1 MVRMVVQGLQ
11 TSTKWYRI
19 WTYLNKRI
27 WQMRLVCRFFSRV
40 LEAVLSQKL
49 KKHIMGKVN
58 VLVVEDEADIQQL
71 VSYNL
76 IRAGFHVTC
85 ADTGEE
91 ALECL
96 RTEEVDCVLLDLM
109 LPGISGLEVCAAMRK
124 VESNIRRSIPIIML
138 TAKGEEEDVVAGL
151 ECGADDYIT
160 KPFSPKVLIA
170 RIKAVI
176 KRSVTEQSETDES
189 RKSIIIVDG
198 LEIDK
203 GRHEFKL
210 NGIEVQLTTTEFSI
224 LSLLA
229 AKPGWVFTR
238 QQIIDFARGY
248 DFLITPR
255 AIDVQIFGLRKKL
268 NEYGKMVE
276 TVRGIGYRYKS
287 TQDNQA

>member
-1 MVRMVVQGLQ
+1 M
-11 TSTKWYRI
+11 
-19 WTYLNKRI
+19 
-27 WQMRLVCRFFSRV
+27 
-40 LEAVLSQKL
+40 A
-49 KKHIMGKVN
+49 KVN

-85 ADTGEE
+85 ADSGEE
-91 ALECL
+91 ALERL
-96 RTEEVDCVLLDLM
+96 RTEEIDCVLLDLM
-109 LPGISGLEVCAAMRK
+109 LPGISGLQVCTAMRK
-124 VESNIRRSIPIIML
+124 VESNSQRSIPIIML

-176 KRSVTEQSETDES
+176 KRAFADQSEADES
-189 RKSIIIVDG
+189 RKSIIVVDG

-203 GRHEFKL
+203 GRHEVKV
-210 NGIEVQLTTTEFSI
+210 NGADVQLTSTEFSI

-229 AKPGWVFTR
+229 GKPGWVFTR
-238 QQIIDFARGY
+238 QQIIDHARGY

-268 NEYGKMVE
+268 NEYGKMIE
-276 TVRGIGYRYKS
+276 TVRGIGYRYRS
-287 TQDNQA
+287 TPEAEA

>member
-1 MVRMVVQGLQ
+1 
-11 TSTKWYRI
+11 
-19 WTYLNKRI
+19 
-27 WQMRLVCRFFSRV
+27 
-40 LEAVLSQKL
+40 
-49 KKHIMGKVN
+49 
-58 VLVVEDEADIQQL
+58 L

-85 ADTGEE
+85 ADSGEE
-91 ALECL
+91 ALERL
-96 RTEEVDCVLLDLM
+96 RTERIDCVLLDLM

-124 VESNIRRSIPIIML
+124 VESNIKGSIPIIML

-176 KRSVTEQSETDES
+176 KRAIVDKTESDES
-189 RKSIIIVDG
+189 RKSIIVVDG

-203 GRHEFKL
+203 GRHEVKV
-210 NGIEVQLTTTEFSI
+210 NGEEVQLTTTEFSI

-268 NEYGKMVE
+268 GEAGNMIE

-287 TQDNQA
+287 SQESQE

>member
-1 MVRMVVQGLQ
+1 M
-11 TSTKWYRI
+11 
-19 WTYLNKRI
+19 
-27 WQMRLVCRFFSRV
+27 
-40 LEAVLSQKL
+40 A
-49 KKHIMGKVN
+49 KVN

-85 ADTGEE
+85 ADSGEE
-91 ALECL
+91 ALERL
-96 RTEEVDCVLLDLM
+96 RTEEIDCVLLDLM
-109 LPGISGLEVCAAMRK
+109 LPGISGLEVCSAMRK
-124 VESNIRRSIPIIML
+124 VEPNMQRSIPIIML

-176 KRSVTEQSETDES
+176 KRSFADQNESDDS
-189 RKSIIIVDG
+189 RKSIIVVDG

-203 GRHEFKL
+203 GRHEVRL
-210 NGIEVQLTTTEFSI
+210 NGAEVLLTTTEFSI

-268 NEYGKMVE
+268 QEYGKMVE
-276 TVRGIGYRYKS
+276 TVRGIGYRYRS
-287 TQDNQA
+287 TPEAEE

>member
-1 MVRMVVQGLQ
+1 
-11 TSTKWYRI
+11 
-19 WTYLNKRI
+19 
-27 WQMRLVCRFFSRV
+27 
-40 LEAVLSQKL
+40 
-49 KKHIMGKVN
+49 MGKIN

-91 ALECL
+91 AMERL
-96 RTEEVDCVLLDLM
+96 RTEDIDCVLLDLM
-109 LPGISGLEVCAAMRK
+109 LPGMSGIDVCTAIRK
-124 VESNIRRSIPIIML
+124 VESSSDMSLPIIML

-160 KPFSPKVLIA
+160 KPFSPKVLVA

-176 KRSVTEQSETDES
+176 KRVVSSQNES
-189 RKSIIIVDG
+189 NEARGGIVAVDG

-203 GRHEFKL
+203 RRHEVKL
-210 NGIEVQLTTTEFSI
+210 DGVEVLLTTTEFSI
-224 LSLLA
+224 LILLA
-229 AKPGWVFTR
+229 GKPGWVFTR
-238 QQIIDFARGY
+238 QQIIDSVRGY

-255 AIDVQIFGLRKKL
+255 AIDVQIFGLRKKMGS
-268 NEYGKMVE
+268 YGTNIE

-287 TQDNQA
+287 STITQ

>member
-1 MVRMVVQGLQ
+1 M
-11 TSTKWYRI
+11 
-19 WTYLNKRI
+19 
-27 WQMRLVCRFFSRV
+27 
-40 LEAVLSQKL
+40 A
-49 KKHIMGKVN
+49 KVN

-85 ADTGEE
+85 ADSGEE
-91 ALECL
+91 ALERL
-96 RTEEVDCVLLDLM
+96 RTEEIDCVLLDLM
-109 LPGISGLEVCAAMRK
+109 LPGISGLQVCTAMRK
-124 VESNIRRSIPIIML
+124 VESNIQRSIPIIML

-176 KRSVTEQSETDES
+176 KRAFADQSEADES
-189 RKSIIIVDG
+189 RKTIIVADG

-203 GRHEFKL
+203 GRHEVKV
-210 NGIEVQLTTTEFSI
+210 NGADVQLTSTEFSI

-229 AKPGWVFTR
+229 GKPGWVFTR
-238 QQIIDFARGY
+238 QQIIDHARGY

-268 NEYGKMVE
+268 NDYGKMIE
-276 TVRGIGYRYKS
+276 TVRGIGYRYRS
-287 TQDNQA
+287 TPEAEA

>member
-1 MVRMVVQGLQ
+1 M
-11 TSTKWYRI
+11 
-19 WTYLNKRI
+19 
-27 WQMRLVCRFFSRV
+27 
-40 LEAVLSQKL
+40 A
-49 KKHIMGKVN
+49 KVN

-91 ALECL
+91 ALERL
-96 RTEEVDCVLLDLM
+96 RTEEIDCVLLDLM
-109 LPGISGLEVCAAMRK
+109 LPGISGLEVCNAMRK
-124 VESNIRRSIPIIML
+124 VESNMQRSIPIIML

-176 KRSVTEQSETDES
+176 KRSFADQNDSDES
-189 RKSIIIVDG
+189 RKSIIVVDG

-203 GRHEFKL
+203 GRHEVRL
-210 NGIEVQLTTTEFSI
+210 NGAEVLLTTTEFSI

-268 NEYGKMVE
+268 SEYGKKVE
-276 TVRGIGYRYKS
+276 TVRGIGYRYRS
-287 TQDNQA
+287 TPEAEA